1 MIYLR
6 KFNSWRFLTIQESS
20 TTCFLN
26 SKTQYQFSQFSSS
39 FWRPFSFSPQF
50 HQEADE
56 MRARCTKVS
65 AVCGV
70 QGRAGLR
77 GSIGLFSRLES
88 VISWSYDRRSFIN
101 YSEAPLQELDKRAAR
116 CTEVSFLCGVQ
127 GRAPEGLIGL
137 FGRRNFTSNS
147 EALLQESDKRAARCT
162 APAMRGVHERNFTSH
177 SEPLQESDKREA
189 RCSFTC
195 GVHERVEPQVSIG
208 LFGRRS
214 FTSNSEALLQESDS
228 VAKKVAKKPLG
239 VFFQEAVG
247 LLEKSEQS
255 ESEDETENK
264 EVKCKLRKLEEEV
277 RILREKRKNEK
288 SRNGNGVLGNE
299 GKSKKLHELFM
310 NEEGKSVKSRK
321 SRPLSMEDHTVYKE
335 LSPDLVMF
343 VTHLYKEG
351 YFKDS
356 NFLPRKRFD
365 ITCFEN
371 SYARDFV
378 KCAAEQ
384 FGRDHQEIAKWL
396 SGSDLKK
403 VAVFGCPSIAKKT
416 VFSAKRLRS
425 YFRIQEDNVCSKC
438 TLKASC
444 KFVNQNVPK
453 SDMTNLHLVVVM
465 RVITLYALES
475 VPPQLVV
482 PDEIKASVS
491 RLLMDIL
498 RLSRTV
504 S

>member
-1 MIYLR
+1 
-6 KFNSWRFLTIQESS
+6 
-20 TTCFLN
+20 
-26 SKTQYQFSQFSSS
+26 
-39 FWRPFSFSPQF
+39 
-50 HQEADE
+50 

-384 FGRDHQEIAKWL
+384 FGRDHQEIAK
-396 SGSDLKK
+396 
-403 VAVFGCPSIAKKT
+403 
-416 VFSAKRLRS
+416 
-425 YFRIQEDNVCSKC
+425 
-438 TLKASC
+438 
-444 KFVNQNVPK
+444 
-453 SDMTNLHLVVVM
+453 
-465 RVITLYALES
+465 
-475 VPPQLVV
+475 
-482 PDEIKASVS
+482 
-491 RLLMDIL
+491 
-498 RLSRTV
+498 
-504 S
+504 